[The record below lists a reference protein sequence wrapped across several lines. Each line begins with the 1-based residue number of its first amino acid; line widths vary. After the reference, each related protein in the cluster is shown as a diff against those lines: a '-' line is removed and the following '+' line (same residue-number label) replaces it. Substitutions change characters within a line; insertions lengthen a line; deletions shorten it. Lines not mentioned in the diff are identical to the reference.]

1 MRLRSRAFGF
11 LVAVLALFW
20 AVAPARAA
28 EFGAGTVTVE
38 TTSGAHTFDVEVA
51 ETASARAIGLMHRAH
66 LADNAGMWFDF
77 ERPGPVSMWMKNTL
91 IPLDMFFVAE
101 DGHIVSIETDTTPF
115 SLRVIESGGDV
126 RYVLETN
133 AGVARRIGAR
143 PGDMVL
149 FTAD

>member
-1 MRLRSRAFGF
+1 MRFRSRAFGF
-11 LVAVLALFW
+11 LVAFLALFC
-20 AVAPARAA
+20 AVAPAGAV

-38 TTSGAHTFDVEVA
+38 TASGAHAFDVEVA
-51 ETASARAIGLMHRAH
+51 ETVSARALGLMHRAH
-66 LADNAGMWFDF
+66 LAENAGMWFDF
-77 ERPGPVSMWMKNTL
+77 QRSGPVSMWMDNTL

-101 DGHIVSIETDTTPF
+101 DGRIVSIETDTTPL
-115 SLRVIESGGDV
+115 SRRHVESGGDV